1 MAKSATIKTAPA
13 PVAAAPVPVLNL
25 PMSRGNPYQP
35 LLYAAPDAGF
45 RPEPLA
51 KTEIT
56 DLPRLLAEGHRLLHL
71 HWDDLIFGR
80 SRDSAANANEA
91 ERDLA
96 ALAAFKAGGGRILWT
111 VHNRTPHRDMDPETF
126 RAARARVVTLADLV
140 HVHTP
145 DAALHMQRDWGVD
158 PARLRIL
165 PHPSYLGHY
174 EPAETSLG
182 RDLPDCAAR
191 AFLFFGAFRANK
203 GLDTLV
209 DTARTLIRR
218 DVPFHLHL
226 CGRAARSHQKLFRAL
241 QDTDCVTL
249 TDEAVPDEDVAGIF
263 ARAQV
268 FVAPFGNLFTSGSV
282 MLAQGFGLPVIGP
295 DTEALRAHVA
305 PENHDLLYDPG
316 APRGLL
322 RMMTRLVEMPDDE
335 LRRRRAAALALAQDR
350 APARIAA
357 QMMQVLADLRDGTG
371 ASLQAVQPTPI
382 AAAHPATPAP
392 SAQARAQQR
401 LADLTRTLGL
411 TDPLRILDIGAN
423 PMNHDA
429 PYKELLAAGHAHVT
443 GFEPQPEALAALNAR
458 KSPQETYF
466 PDVVGDGATH
476 RLNLYRGSG
485 LASLLEIR
493 QPTLDHLLG
502 LRRAARPT
510 GHVDLPSRKLDE
522 IEGIGRV
529 DFLKIDVQGAEAMI
543 FTHAQTALSQT
554 LAVQSEVNFFP
565 LYDNQPSFGEID
577 RLLQAHGLVPHSFL
591 HIEKR
596 LLRSRWL
603 GRIEGATPQQMLDG
617 DILYLR
623 DLSRPDTLDSTDLR
637 KIALL
642 CDTCYGFTDITLRCL
657 EILVER
663 GEIKPRVAERFIDSL

>member
-1 MAKSATIKTAPA
+1 MAKSATIKKAA
-13 PVAAAPVPVLNL
+13 ARPVAAEPAAVLNL
-25 PMSRGNPYQP
+25 PMSRGNPYQH
-35 LLYAAPDAGF
+35 LIYAADEAGF

-80 SRDSAANANEA
+80 SRDSAANASEA

-126 RAARARVVTLADLV
+126 RAARARVVDLADLV

-145 DAALHMQRDWGVD
+145 DAALHMQSDWGVD
-158 PARLRIL
+158 PTRLRII
-165 PHPSYLGHY
+165 PHPSYLGQY
-174 EPAETSLG
+174 EPAATSLA
-182 RDLPDCAAR
+182 RDLPDCDAR

-209 DTARTLIRR
+209 DTARVLIRR
-218 DVPFHLHL
+218 EVPFHLHL
-226 CGRAARSHQKLFRAL
+226 CGRAARSHQKLFRGL
-241 QDTDCVTL
+241 TDAPAVEI

-268 FVAPFGNLFTSGSV
+268 FVAPFSNLFTSGSV

-316 APRGLL
+316 APRALL

-335 LRRRRAAALALAQDR
+335 LRTRRAAAFALAEDR
-350 APARIAA
+350 APARVAA

-371 ASLQAVQPTPI
+371 ASLHAVQPTPI
-382 AAAHPATPAP
+382 APPRNTPSP
-392 SAQARAQQR
+392 EVRAQQR

-411 TDPLRILDIGAN
+411 AAPLRILDIGAN

-458 KSPQETYF
+458 KSPHETYF
-466 PDVVGDGATH
+466 PDVVGDGETH

-522 IEGIGRV
+522 IDGIGHV

-623 DLSRPDTLDSTDLR
+623 DLSRPDTLDNDALR

-642 CDTCYGFTDITLRCL
+642 CDTCYGFTDVTLRCL
-657 EILVER
+657 ELLVDR

>member
-1 MAKSATIKTAPA
+1 MAKSATIKTAKPQ
-13 PVAAAPVPVLNL
+13 VAAAPMPVLNL
-25 PMSRGNPYQP
+25 PMSRGNPYQR
-35 LLYAAPDAGF
+35 LLYSAEDAAFCA
-45 RPEPLA
+45 EPFN
-51 KTEIT
+51 KTEIV
-56 DLPRLLAEGHRLLHL
+56 DLPKVLAEGQRLLHL

-80 SRDSAANANEA
+80 SRDSAANANDA

-96 ALAAFKAGGGRILWT
+96 ALEAFKAGGGRILWT
-111 VHNRTPHRDMDPETF
+111 VHNRSPHRDVDPATF
-126 RAARARVVTLADLV
+126 CAARARVVALADLV

-145 DAALHMQRDWGVD
+145 DAALHMQRDWGVEA
-158 PARLRIL
+158 ARLRII

-174 EPAETSLG
+174 EAEETSLT
-182 RDLPDCAAR
+182 RDLPNCAAR
-191 AFLFFGAFRANK
+191 SFLFFGAFRANK

-209 DTARTLIRR
+209 DTAKVLLRR
-218 DVPFHLHL
+218 EVPFHLHL
-226 CGRAARSHQKLFRAL
+226 CGRSARSHQKLFRDFQGLDAIKI
-241 QDTDCVTL
+241 
-249 TDEAVPDEDVAGIF
+249 TDESVPDEAVAGIF

-268 FVAPFGNLFTSGSV
+268 FVAPFNTLFTSGSV

-295 DTEALRAHVA
+295 ATDALRDHVA
-305 PENHDLLYDPG
+305 PDNHDLLYDPQ

-322 RMMTRLVEMPDDE
+322 RMMTRLVEMPDQE
-335 LRRRRAAALALAQDR
+335 LRVRRLAAFDFAQRR
-350 APARIAA
+350 APAIISA
-357 QMMQVLADLRDGTG
+357 QMMMVLQDLHDGSG
-371 ASLQAVQPTPI
+371 SSLHAVQ
-382 AAAHPATPAP
+382 ATPLAAP
-392 SAQARAQQR
+392 ARTDAPPAERAKTR
-401 LADLTRTLGL
+401 LADLVKTLGL
-411 TDPLRILDIGAN
+411 TEPLRILDIGAN

-443 GFEPQPEALAALNAR
+443 GFEPQPEALTALNAQ
-458 KSPQETYF
+458 KSANETYF
-466 PDVVGDGATH
+466 PDVVGDGETH

-493 QPTLDHLLG
+493 QATLDHLLG

-510 GHVDLPSRKLDE
+510 GHIDLPSRKLDE

-543 FTHAQTALSQT
+543 FGHAKTALSQT

-577 RLLQAHGLVPHSFL
+577 RILQHHGLVPHSFL

-596 LLRSRWL
+596 LVRSKWL
-603 GRIEGATPQQMLDG
+603 GQIEGATPQQMLDG

-623 DLSRPDTLDSTDLR
+623 DLSQPDAIASGDLR

-642 CDTCYGFTDITLRCL
+642 CDTCYGFSDITLRCL
-657 EILVER
+657 EILVQR
-663 GEIKPRVAERFIDSL
+663 GEIKTKVAERFIDRV

>member
-1 MAKSATIKTAPA
+1 MAKSATIKKAAARPATAE
-13 PVAAAPVPVLNL
+13 PVAVLNL
-25 PMSRGNPYQP
+25 PMSRGNPYQH
-35 LLYAAPDAGF
+35 LIYAADEAGF

-80 SRDSAANANEA
+80 SRDSAANASEA
-91 ERDLA
+91 ERDLT
-96 ALAAFKAGGGRILWT
+96 ALATFKAGGGRILWT
-111 VHNRTPHRDMDPETF
+111 VHNRSPHRDMDPETF
-126 RAARARVVTLADLV
+126 RAARARVVDLADLV

-158 PARLRIL
+158 PARLRII
-165 PHPSYLGHY
+165 PHPSYLGQY
-174 EPAETSLG
+174 EPATISLA
-182 RDLPDCAAR
+182 RALPECDAR

-209 DTARTLIRR
+209 DTARVLIRR
-218 DVPFHLHL
+218 EVPFHLHL
-226 CGRAARSHQKLFRAL
+226 CGRAARSHQKLFRGLSDSPAIEI
-241 QDTDCVTL
+241 

-268 FVAPFGNLFTSGSV
+268 FVAPFSNLFTSGSV

-335 LRRRRAAALALAQDR
+335 LRTRRAAAFALAENR
-350 APARIAA
+350 APSRIAA

-371 ASLQAVQPTPI
+371 ASLHAVQPTPI
-382 AAAHPATPAP
+382 APPRKTPSP
-392 SAQARAQQR
+392 KARAQQR
-401 LADLTRTLGL
+401 LTDLTRTLGL

-443 GFEPQPEALAALNAR
+443 GFEPQPEALAALNDR
-458 KSPQETYF
+458 KSPHETYF
-466 PDVVGDGATH
+466 PDVVGDGETH

-510 GHVDLPSRKLDE
+510 GHIDLPSRKLDE
-522 IEGIGRV
+522 IDGIGRV

-623 DLSRPDTLDSTDLR
+623 DLSRPDTLTSDALR

-642 CDTCYGFTDITLRCL
+642 CDTCYGFTDVTLRCL
-657 EILVER
+657 ELLVDR

>member
-13 PVAAAPVPVLNL
+13 PVAAEPVPVLNL
-25 PMSRGNPYQP
+25 PMSRGNPYQH
-35 LLYAAPDAGF
+35 LLYAADEAGF

-80 SRDSAANANEA
+80 SRDSAANASEA
-91 ERDLA
+91 ERDLT
-96 ALAAFKAGGGRILWT
+96 ALATFKAGGGRILWT
-111 VHNRTPHRDMDPETF
+111 VHNRSPHRDMDPETF
-126 RAARARVVTLADLV
+126 RAARARVVDLADLV

-158 PARLRIL
+158 PARLRII

-174 EPAETSLG
+174 EPAETSLA
-182 RDLPDCAAR
+182 RALPDCAAR
-191 AFLFFGAFRANK
+191 SFLFFGAFRANK

-218 DVPFHLHL
+218 ELPFHLHL
-226 CGRAARSHQKLFRAL
+226 CGRASRSHQKLFRG
-241 QDTDCVTL
+241 L
-249 TDEAVPDEDVAGIF
+249 TDAPSIDITDKAVPDEDVAGIF

-305 PENHDLLYDPG
+305 PENHDLLYDPS

-322 RMMTRLVEMPDDE
+322 RMMTRLIDMPNDE
-335 LRRRRAAALALAQDR
+335 LRTRRAAAMALAQDR
-350 APARIAA
+350 TPARIAA
-357 QMMQVLADLRDGTG
+357 QVMQVLADLRDGTA
-371 ASLQAVQPTPI
+371 ASLGAVQPTPV
-382 AAAHPATPAP
+382 APPRAAP
-392 SAQARAQQR
+392 SPEARARQR
-401 LADLTRTLGL
+401 LSDLVRTLGL

-458 KSPQETYF
+458 KSPHETYF
-466 PDVVGDGATH
+466 PDVVGDGETH

-493 QPTLDHLLG
+493 QPTLEHLLG

-554 LAVQSEVNFFP
+554 LAVQTEVNFFP
-565 LYDNQPSFGEID
+565 LYENQPSFGDID
-577 RLLQAHGLVPHSFL
+577 RHLQAHGLVPHSFL

-603 GRIEGATPQQMLDG
+603 DRIDGATPQQMLDG

-623 DLSRPDTLDSTDLR
+623 DLSRPDTLDSDALR

-642 CDTCYGFTDITLRCL
+642 CDTCYGFSDITLRCL
-657 EILVER
+657 ELLVAR
-663 GEIKPRVAERFIDSL
+663 NEIKARVAERFIDSL

>member
-1 MAKSATIKTAPA
+1 MAKSATIKKAA
-13 PVAAAPVPVLNL
+13 ARPVAAEPAAVLNL
-25 PMSRGNPYQP
+25 PMSRGNPYQH
-35 LLYAAPDAGF
+35 LIYAATEAGF
-45 RPEPLA
+45 RPAPLA

-80 SRDSAANANEA
+80 SRDSAANASEA

-111 VHNRTPHRDMDPETF
+111 VHNRSPHRDMDPETF
-126 RAARARVVTLADLV
+126 RAARARIVELADLV

-145 DAALHMQRDWGVD
+145 DAALHMQSDWGVD
-158 PARLRIL
+158 PARLRII
-165 PHPSYLGHY
+165 PHPSYLGQY
-174 EPAETSLG
+174 EPAATSLA
-182 RDLPDCAAR
+182 RDLPDCDAR

-203 GLDTLV
+203 GLDKLV

-218 DVPFHLHL
+218 ETPFHLHL
-226 CGRAARSHQKLFRAL
+226 CGRAARSHQKLFRGLSDAPAISI
-241 QDTDCVTL
+241 

-268 FVAPFGNLFTSGSV
+268 FVAPFSNLFTSGSV

-322 RMMTRLVEMPDDE
+322 RMMTRLVDMPDDE
-335 LRRRRAAALALAQDR
+335 LRTRRAAAFALAEDR
-350 APARIAA
+350 APSRIAA

-371 ASLQAVQPTPI
+371 ASLHAVQPTPI
-382 AAAHPATPAP
+382 APPRKTPSP
-392 SAQARAQQR
+392 EARAQQR

-411 TDPLRILDIGAN
+411 AAPLRILDIGAN

-458 KSPQETYF
+458 KSPHETYF
-466 PDVVGDGATH
+466 PDVVGDGETH

-522 IEGIGRV
+522 IDGIGHV

-543 FTHAQTALSQT
+543 FTHAQTALSQA
-554 LAVQSEVNFFP
+554 LAVQTEVNFFP

-577 RLLQAHGLVPHSFL
+577 RLLRAQGLVPHSFL

-603 GRIEGATPQQMLDG
+603 GRIEDATPQQMLDG

-623 DLSRPDTLDSTDLR
+623 DLSRPDTLDNDALR

-642 CDTCYGFTDITLRCL
+642 CDTCYGFTDVTLRCL
-657 EILVER
+657 ELLVDR